1 MQNQQPQHNESKM
14 SDVASLYDDMC
25 ITSHVRI
32 RDAWLEQDCKEE
44 KDVQTISPPTKHLE
58 DTYGRFLSKEEWE
71 EMDTVRLCV
80 CLSVLVCVCVCAR
93 ARARG
98 LVFVRDRYETTTHK

>member
-1 MQNQQPQHNESKM
+1 MQTQQPQHDESKM
-14 SDVASLYDDMC
+14 SDVASLCNDMC
-25 ITSHVRI
+25 ITSHVRS
-32 RDAWLEQDCKEE
+32 RDAWLEQDCNEE

-80 CLSVLVCVCVCAR
+80 LERACVCACAYVCALVGVGVC
-93 ARARG
+93 ARQI
-98 LVFVRDRYETTTHK
+98 

>member
-1 MQNQQPQHNESKM
+1 MQTQQPQHDESKI
-14 SDVASLYDDMC
+14 SDVAS
-25 ITSHVRI
+25 R
-32 RDAWLEQDCKEE
+32 AWLEKDWKEE

-80 CLSVLVCVCVCAR
+80 CA
-93 ARARG
+93 
-98 LVFVRDRYETTTHK
+98 

>member
-1 MQNQQPQHNESKM
+1 M
-14 SDVASLYDDMC
+14 SDVASLYDEMC

-44 KDVQTISPPTKHLE
+44 KDVQTISTTTKHLE
-58 DTYGRFLSKEEWE
+58 DTWRFLSKEEWE

-80 CLSVLVCVCVCAR
+80 CA
-93 ARARG
+93 
-98 LVFVRDRYETTTHK
+98 

>member
-1 MQNQQPQHNESKM
+1 MQTQHLQHDEGKM
-14 SDVASLYDDMC
+14 SDVASLYDEMC

-44 KDVQTISPPTKHLE
+44 KDVQTISTTTKNLE
-58 DTYGRFLSKEEWE
+58 DTWRFLSKEEWE

-80 CLSVLVCVCVCAR
+80 CA
-93 ARARG
+93 
-98 LVFVRDRYETTTHK
+98 